1 MSHPNTRLCEPLVC
15 NQQSVRSWFSRLDES
30 LRLIK
35 NIQNRDKVSQ
45 LIANIGDEGFQ
56 HLRSLTAPE
65 EPNTKSYEELKKLL
79 TEHLDPCPNPLG
91 ERFKFF
97 RLNQGTMS
105 VQQWKSKLQYA
116 AAFCDFGDYSKQA
129 VTDQFIFGLRCEKT
143 RESLLE
149 LETVTLKTAVKK
161 AMLKEQTKR
170 DNKMF
175 SEEQKSENKNSN
187 SVNKIYQRPGRA
199 RGGASGGASG
209 GRRQSQQGTVGD
221 NSGTAQ
227 SKKKSFPTGTV
238 CKRCKLKSNTNK
250 CTENSCK
257 TKCFNCEIIGH
268 TKANCRKRTDK
279 IHHLEE
285 SDDDDLSDDLTLDS
299 YFISVCNALKSNQ
312 SKPIVHLNVNEKVI
326 SFELDTGSA
335 ITCISESLHSNLF
348 SEQARLKPAG
358 TTIKVANGTTVS
370 SVSVCKVKLK
380 LRDNKFRNV
389 QLHVV
394 SDPFPSLLGRDWIT
408 LIWGDDWL
416 DRLTGQCSKLQG
428 ADAEI
433 RAADARDQGV
443 EIRAT
448 HQAGLSPG
456 QVLDTGEYELK
467 FRDFNCMC
475 NGRENTEPERV
486 YVETEE
492 IVGTEPS
499 YLTASLTC
507 NQEGTLV
514 QGSDSQDRC
523 KGKDS
528 FNLHET
534 DKYVVGRQDNVQT
547 RLNRIQQ
554 SKIFNPGVGEVIG
567 YEATLQ
573 LKDEHTPVFKK
584 ARPVPF
590 AMKDKIEQTLDQMEK
605 EGILQQVDNSSYAS
619 PIVPVEKP
627 DGTVRICGDYKA
639 TLNPNLET
647 KQYPLPT
654 VEECF
659 APMAGGEKFTRL
671 DIRQAY
677 NNIKLRND
685 DQKLTTI
692 NTSKGL
698 YVWTRLP
705 YGVSSSTAIF
715 QQTIDRVLQNM
726 KGVACRVDDIIVT
739 GRNDEEHLDTLE
751 EVVRRLEKANFRCNI
766 SKTKFLADTVTYL
779 GYRIDKIGIKP
790 CQSKVETL
798 LRAKYPENLKSLEA
812 FLGGAMYYA
821 RFIEG
826 MSTICEPLNRLR
838 RAEVKWRFEKE
849 EKRAFDKLK
858 KALASSAVLTPYNPN
873 LEVKID
879 TDSSKTG
886 LGAVISHIMPD
897 GSERPIEFASRTLN
911 NAERNYSQ
919 IEKEALSLVWGV
931 KRFHKFVYGR
941 KFKLVSDH
949 KPLIYILKENKSI
962 PEMGASRIVRWA
974 ITLASY
980 QYEIQWRPT
989 QKHCNADLCSRFPV
1003 ESDSDDSWDTD
1014 QEVSEVFYNTFGDK
1028 PVINYKSISRFTDQ
1042 DSILSKVR
1050 RFTQEGWDEKY
1061 VTGKDEFLP
1070 YYSRRHELT
1079 VEKGC
1084 ILWGV
1089 RVIVPAKLRRDVLD
1103 LLHCT
1108 HQGVVAV
1115 KAVARSYVWWPKMN
1129 QDIERVTRE
1138 CSACQDSRNKPP
1150 KSTPHPW
1157 TPTKRPWERIH
1168 ADFCGPVNNNNFLI
1182 IVDVHTKW
1190 IEVINMR
1197 SKTTS
1202 PATIN
1207 ELQKVFARWGNPEIF
1222 VSDNG
1227 PQLVSAEMKQ
1237 FLESNGIHQV
1247 PVPTYS
1253 PNSNGIAERA
1263 VQTFKS
1269 AMKKASRES
1278 SDFDGN
1284 LTRWLLHYR
1293 NTPQATTHETPA
1305 MMMLG
1310 RPTRTLLSLLDPLS
1324 TQRKQQQDFTLDKRK
1339 LRRFDIGSKVRV
1351 LEVRSGKW
1359 YKGTISGK
1367 ESCKVYIVETRKG
1380 TERRHVDHLMLATD
1394 NSGIDLS
1401 LENENADDSCIGQ
1414 DHESLHNPVPIEH
1427 EQAEPEHNSNTNIP
1441 QQASKLTTPVLKAKH
1456 PVIAIKR
1463 AHFDGG
1469 NVTSQPRTEL
1479 RRSSRIKSKSELK
1492 S

>member
-1 MSHPNTRLCEPLVC
+1 MNKLCEPLTC
-15 NQQSVRSWFSRLDES
+15 DKRSVRSWISRLDEA

-35 NIQNRDKVSQ
+35 NIQNRDKVSH
-45 LIANIGDEGFQ
+45 LIANIGDEGYQ

-65 EPNTKSYEELKKLL
+65 DPNQKSYDELKKLL
-79 TEHLDPCPNPLG
+79 IDHLDPTPNPLG

-97 RLNQGTMS
+97 RMCQG
-105 VQQWKSKLQYA
+105 QANIQEWKSKLQYA
-116 AAFCDFGDYSKQA
+116 AAFCDFGDYAAKA
-129 VTDQFIFGLRCEKT
+129 VTDQFIFGLACERT

-161 AMLKEQTKR
+161 AMLKEQSKR
-170 DNKMF
+170 ENQMYTQ
-175 SEEQKSENKNSN
+175 ENRENKENKSAA
-187 SVNKIYQRPGRA
+187 VNKIRPM
-199 RGGASGGASG
+199 RGGASASG
-209 GRRQSQQGTVGD
+209 GQRSTQKSAAAAGGSK
-221 NSGTAQ
+221 NSSHGG
-227 SKKKSFPTGTV
+227 KRKSLTGTSMS
-238 CKRCKLKSNTNK
+238 CKRCKLLLKSNK
-250 CTENSCK
+250 CTDKICK
-257 TKCFNCEIIGH
+257 TKCFNCNLIGH
-268 TKANCRKRTDK
+268 TIANCRKRTEK
-279 IHHLEE
+279 INQLNE
-285 SDDDDLSDDLTLDS
+285 SDDYDCSPDHDFDDS
-299 YFISVCNALKSNQ
+299 YFISVCKFETDCK
-312 SKPIVHLNVNEKVI
+312 SKPIVKLTINDERVG
-326 SFELDTGSA
+326 FELDTGSA
-335 ITCISESLHSNLF
+335 ITCISKSLHSKYF
-348 SEQARLKPAG
+348 SEHTRLKPAG

-370 SVSVCKVKLK
+370 NVSVCKVKLK
-380 LRDNKFRNV
+380 LRDNKYQIV

-394 SDPFPSLLGRDWIT
+394 DDPFPSLLGRDWIS
-408 LIWGDDWL
+408 LIWGNDWL

-448 HQAGLSPG
+448 LQEGLSPG
-456 QVLDTGEYELK
+456 QVLDTGEYELR

-475 NGRENTEPERV
+475 NERGKTEPERV
-486 YVETEE
+486 NVATEKLT
-492 IVGTEPS
+492 GTEPS
-499 YLTASLTC
+499 YLSANITC
-507 NQEGTLV
+507 DQVGTVV
-514 QGSDSQDRC
+514 QGSDSQNRGNC
-523 KGKDS
+523 KLIQD
-528 FNLHET
+528 LPQT
-534 DKYVVGRQDNVQT
+534 DTFIVGRQDDLQT
-547 RLNRIQQ
+547 RLDRIQQ

-573 LKDEHTPVFKK
+573 LKEEHTPVFKK

-590 AMKDKIEQTLDQMEK
+590 AMKEKIEQTLEQMEK
-605 EGILQQVDNSSYAS
+605 DGILQQVDNSSYAS
-619 PIVPVEKP
+619 PIVPVVKP

-654 VEECF
+654 VEDCF

-677 NNIKLRND
+677 NNIMLRSE

-698 YVWTRLP
+698 YVWKRLP

-715 QQTIDRVLQNM
+715 QQTIDRVLQGL
-726 KGVACRVDDIIVT
+726 KGVACRVDDVIIT
-739 GRNDEEHLDTLE
+739 GKNDEEHLDTLE
-751 EVVRRLEKANFRCNI
+751 EVVRRLERANFRCNKN
-766 SKTKFLADTVTYL
+766 KTKFLADEVTYL
-779 GYRIDKIGIKP
+779 GYKIDKVGIRP

-838 RAEVKWRFEKE
+838 RADVKWRFEKE
-849 EKRAFDKLK
+849 EEKAFNKLK
-858 KALASSAVLTPYNPN
+858 EALASSAVLTPYNPN

-911 NAERNYSQ
+911 SAERNYSQ

-949 KPLIYILKENKSI
+949 KPLFYILKEDKSI

-989 QKHCNADLCSRFPV
+989 QKHSNADLCSRFPV
-1003 ESDSDDSWDTD
+1003 ESDAEDDWEAD
-1014 QEVSEVFYNTFGDK
+1014 QVSEVFHNTFSDK

-1050 RFTQEGWDEKY
+1050 RFILEGWDERY
-1061 VTGKDEFLP
+1061 VTGKDEFRP
-1070 YYSRRHELT
+1070 YYSRRDELS

-1084 ILWGV
+1084 ILWGA
-1089 RVIVPAKLRRDVLD
+1089 RVIVPAKLRQDVLG

-1108 HQGVVAV
+1108 HQGIVAV
-1115 KAVARSYVWWPKMN
+1115 KAVARSFVWGPKMN
-1129 QDIERVTRE
+1129 DDIERVTRE

-1157 TPTKRPWERIH
+1157 TPTKRPWQRIH
-1168 ADFCGPVNNNNFLI
+1168 ADFCGPVNNNNYLI
-1182 IVDVHTKW
+1182 IVDAHTKW

-1197 SKTTS
+1197 EKTTS
-1202 PATIN
+1202 PATIK
-1207 ELQKVFARWGNPEIF
+1207 ELEKVFARWGNPEMF

-1227 PQLVSAEMKQ
+1227 PQLVSTEMRQ
-1237 FLESNGIHQV
+1237 FLESQGIQQV

-1253 PNSNGIAERA
+1253 PNSNGICERA
-1263 VQTFKS
+1263 VQSFKT
-1269 AMKKASRES
+1269 AMRKASQQS
-1278 SDFDGN
+1278 TDFDSN

-1293 NTPQATTHETPA
+1293 NTPQTTTQETPA
-1305 MMMLG
+1305 TMMLG
-1310 RPTRTLLSLLDPLS
+1310 RSTRTLLSLLDPL
-1324 TQRKQQQDFTLDKRK
+1324 TRKQKSDLTVDKRK

-1351 LEVRSGKW
+1351 LEVRSGRW
-1359 YKGTISGK
+1359 YKGIITGK
-1367 ESCKVYIVETRKG
+1367 ESCKVYIVETKKG
-1380 TERRHVDHLMLATD
+1380 TERRHLDHLMLATD
-1394 NSGIDLS
+1394 NFDMDLS
-1401 LENENADDSCIGQ
+1401 REDETADDSCTEQ
-1414 DHESLHNPVPIEH
+1414 DQTLHNPVVNEH
-1427 EQAEPEHNSNTNIP
+1427 KQAEPEHHTIP
-1441 QQASKLTTPVLKAKH
+1441 QQAQVPKSSAPVLKAKH

-1463 AHFDGG
+1463 AKYDKS
-1469 NVTSQPRTEL
+1469 NVPSREETVPNDV
-1479 RRSSRIKSKSELK
+1479 RRSSRLMSKLNSK
-1492 S
+1492 T